1 MRSTTPTPPA
11 AGRTRTVAAATGLA
25 LVLCLLAGS
34 CSTPTSTT
42 TSTTTA
48 PALTPAADT
57 TTVPGPPPT
66 SVTEGRPYTV
76 TLLNETFVDTRRPTS
91 PNGTVATPAASRS
104 LPTTIHLPTGTGPAP
119 LIVFSHGLG
128 GSPAK
133 FTRLHQAWA
142 EAGYVVAAPRF
153 PLTSDANPDHRTDAA
168 DLINQP
174 ADVSFV
180 IDEMLAASDA
190 GTGALAGRIDAER
203 IGAAGLSLGGATTY
217 GVVLNDCCIDPRI
230 ASAVVMAGAI
240 LITTGANDTSR
251 NVPIFA
257 LHGDADLALPYRLG
271 RSAWESLDG
280 PSWLATLVGGD
291 HAGPFEDPSTPWDD
305 AVVAATIAYWDATL
319 GGLAD
324 GFTRLQGV
332 ADSSGGLVTLE
343 SRPG

>member
-1 MRSTTPTPPA
+1 MAT
-11 AGRTRTVAAATGLA
+11 ATGVA
-25 LVLCLLAGS
+25 VVVSLLAGS

-42 TSTTTA
+42 TAAPPTPDDASTS
-48 PALTPAADT
+48 
-57 TTVPGPPPT
+57 TTVPTPPTT
-66 SVTEGRPYTV
+66 SVTEGRPRTV
-76 TLLNETFVDTRRPTS
+76 TLINETFVDDRRPTT
-91 PNGTVATPAASRS
+91 PTGTVAVPAATRA
-104 LPTTIHLPTGTGPAP
+104 LPTTIHLPGGTGPAP

-168 DLINQP
+168 DLFNQP
-174 ADVSFV
+174 GDVSFI
-180 IDEMLAASDA
+180 IDEMLAASA
-190 GTGALAGRIDAER
+190 SGTGALAGRIDAER

-217 GVVLNDCCIDPRI
+217 GVVLNDCCVDPRI

-240 LITTGANDTSR
+240 LITTGTNDTSR
-251 NVPIFA
+251 DIPVFA
-257 LHGDADLALPYRLG
+257 LHGDDDLALPYRLG
-271 RSAWESLDG
+271 RSAWESLGG

-291 HAGPFEDPSTPWDD
+291 HAGPFEDPTTPWDE

-324 GFTRLQGV
+324 GFTRLEGV
-332 ADSSGGLVTLE
+332 AAGSGGLVTLE